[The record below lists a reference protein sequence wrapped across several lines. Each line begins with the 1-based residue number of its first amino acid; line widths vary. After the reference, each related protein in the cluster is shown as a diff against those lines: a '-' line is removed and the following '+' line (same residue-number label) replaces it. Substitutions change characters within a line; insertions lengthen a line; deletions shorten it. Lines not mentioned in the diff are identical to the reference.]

1 MENLTS
7 CKMIRIEMTVSPVQ
21 RQLKKLVIIQP
32 FCRIFLALMKVRQV
46 FDILLALLPSLNRG
60 GDLYSE
66 RLTALDGLIASG
78 DEVR

>member
-1 MENLTS
+1 
-7 CKMIRIEMTVSPVQ
+7 
-21 RQLKKLVIIQP
+21 
-32 FCRIFLALMKVRQV
+32 MKVRQV
-46 FDILLALLPSLNRG
+46 FDILLALLPSLSRG